1 MKLKVCGMRDPYNI
15 QEVAALNP
23 DFMGFIFYPP
33 SPRYLASAIDIPWAS
48 LDDILLTGV
57 FVNEQRITIQ
67 EKAREF
73 RLKAVQLHGNES
85 PEFCRL
91 LRDEGLKVLKAIPV
105 DRKDDF
111 KGAGKYRG
119 AVDFFVFDTKTE
131 AHGGSGR
138 RFDWEL
144 LQDYTADIPFLLSGG
159 ISIDDVERIRQL
171 QHPMLSGVDINSRFE
186 VAPGLKS
193 AVLLQQFIDQL
204 S

>member
-15 QEVAALNP
+15 HEVAALNP

-57 FVNEQRITIQ
+57 FVDEQHKVIK

-119 AVDFFVFDTKTE
+119 AVDFFLFDTKTE

-144 LQDYTADIPFLLSGG
+144 LHDYTADIPFLLSGG

-171 QHPMLSGVDINSRFE
+171 QHPMLSGVDVNSRFE
-186 VAPGLKS
+186 VAPGLKD
-193 AVLLQQFIDQL
+193 AALLQQFIDQL